1 MNAVHFKYK
10 DQAFTLD
17 LDAGELQGTVTP
29 AKKEIED
36 ALEQAK
42 GGYLGAGY
50 LPIPPTDITDPYH
63 HASQFALCLLFA
75 QGITFPPELKPYIP
89 HWPEEESAK
98 PDFPGL
104 EGGALQEAIRGWKR
118 LRKMTCY

>member
-29 AKKEIED
+29 ARKEIED

-50 LPIPPTDITDPYH
+50 LPIPPTDITDPYR
-63 HASQFALCLLFA
+63 HAGHL
-75 QGITFPPELKPYIP
+75 PYAFFL
-89 HWPEEESAK
+89 H
-98 PDFPGL
+98 
-104 EGGALQEAIRGWKR
+104 RG
-118 LRKMTCY
+118 

>member
-10 DQAFTLD
+10 DQAFALD
-17 LDAGELQGTVTP
+17 LDAGELQGANTP

-36 ALEQAK
+36 ALERAM

-50 LPIPPTDITDPYH
+50 SPIPPTDITDPYH
-63 HASQFALCLLFA
+63 HADQFALCLLFA
-75 QGITFPPELKPYIP
+75 RGINFPPELETCIP
-89 HWPEEESAK
+89 HWPEEESAE

-104 EGGALQEAIRGWKR
+104 EGEALQEAIRGRQR

>member
-10 DQAFTLD
+10 DQTFTLD
-17 LDAGELQGTVTP
+17 LDAGKLQGTVTP

-50 LPIPPTDITDPYH
+50 LPIPPPTLPTPTTILVSLPYAFFLH
-63 HASQFALCLLFA
+63 
-75 QGITFPPELKPYIP
+75 
-89 HWPEEESAK
+89 
-98 PDFPGL
+98 
-104 EGGALQEAIRGWKR
+104 RG
-118 LRKMTCY
+118 